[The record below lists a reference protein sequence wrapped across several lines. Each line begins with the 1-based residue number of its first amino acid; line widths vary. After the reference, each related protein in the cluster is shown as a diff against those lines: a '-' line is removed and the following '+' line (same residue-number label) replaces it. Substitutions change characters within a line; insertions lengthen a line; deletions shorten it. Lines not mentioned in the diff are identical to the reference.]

1 MANNT
6 LDKSGIV
13 TGEIVEA
20 VEVYQIVDALTGVA
34 AANSEGYDITISGSL
49 NLTGSLLMTGSFI
62 NEYDGQFTKL
72 GLGVASPA
80 PSVVPTFHLLTTA
93 AIGTSTAAIIE
104 QSTVNEDATLRF
116 QNDNVKWDLGAFGTD
131 DDQFKIIQ
139 DRDNSP
145 IIPFIMS
152 RNSPTY
158 NMWLNYRGVGVGLGS
173 LTVNTMTDDLTENAS
188 IQAGGTISGSLV
200 AGSWLSASKAGVGTD
215 ANIHGTASFAL
226 YSDTAG
232 SVAAI
237 NLGDVVMAGT
247 PASDFSASD
256 NFNSAYN
263 INTTATSS
271 FAIATMGVG
280 GIEGLDL
287 NQKIISGSYDELFL
301 GNVVDNGVGNRTY
314 IKIDDTDGTVYIS
327 GSSTGRLKV
336 NGSITAK
343 QTITSSGSAYPR
355 VVVGPKPS
363 STSFSML
370 LPNDLQFNNNDKA
383 YVSNLNNSVNSKL
396 SLAAGGGSS
405 NVALTVSAS
414 KDVTFAGTPICDG
427 ASIPAATNNVQGS
440 NIISLGTESSGD
452 YSRQLYR
459 TVTVST
465 AATTPAEPLAVLLG
479 DDLGA
484 NAVVNIKVICMGV
497 PTGDPFS
504 GKCTYLEQEFTY
516 SWDTSGTP
524 SFGSV
529 GASTLIVRSDSGTPT
544 LVQVILN
551 NSITI
556 GVLPGTSFAQKW
568 SGVIEWS
575 TVLAN

>member
-6 LDKSGIV
+6 LTKAGIA
-13 TGEIVEA
+13 TGQIVEA

-34 AANSEGYDITISGSL
+34 AANSKGYDITISGSL

-104 QSTVNEDATLRF
+104 QTTVNEDATLRF
-116 QNDNVKWDLGAFGTD
+116 QNDGVKWDLGAFGTD
-131 DDQFKIIQ
+131 SDQFKIIQ
-139 DRDNSP
+139 NRDNSP
-145 IIPFIMS
+145 LIPFIMS
-152 RNSPTY
+152 KDSPDY
-158 NMWLNYRGVGVGLGS
+158 NMWVNARGIGVGLGAG
-173 LTVNTMTDDLTENAS
+173 TETTMIQDVPLSS

-200 AGSWLSASKAGVGTD
+200 AGSWLSASKAGVSTN

-237 NLGDVVMAGT
+237 NLGDVVMTGAAT
-247 PASDFSASD
+247 ADFSASGD
-256 NFNSAYN
+256 FNSAYD

-271 FAIATMGVG
+271 FALATMGVG
-280 GIEGLDL
+280 GIEGLSA

-343 QTITSSGSAYPR
+343 QTIRSSGSADPM
-355 VVVGPKPS
+355 VLVGPVGVSGTANIS
-363 STSFSML
+363 SASL
-370 LPNDLQFNNNDKA
+370 LPNDLRFCNDDKA
-383 YVSNLNNSVNSKL
+383 YVVNINGSNNSKL
-396 SLAAGGGSS
+396 CLAAGGGSS

-414 KDVTFAGTPICDG
+414 KDVTLAN
-427 ASIPAATNNVQGS
+427 SL
-440 NIISLGTESSGD
+440 IID
-452 YSRQLYR
+452 
-459 TVTVST
+459 
-465 AATTPAEPLAVLLG
+465 
-479 DDLGA
+479 
-484 NAVVNIKVICMGV
+484 
-497 PTGDPFS
+497 
-504 GKCTYLEQEFTY
+504 
-516 SWDTSGTP
+516 
-524 SFGSV
+524 
-529 GASTLIVRSDSGTPT
+529 TPT
-544 LVQVILN
+544 LTPINDRMIYRYGGETGHFQMVFEAPAVATATN
-551 NSITI
+551 TPKAVAFWGPNVTD
-556 GVLPGTSFAQKW
+556 PGTYIMRWKILGRITSGAVGQAVYYEAKQLVTWDGSAFDLVGAVDYSTTIEGTTLGGADLNVGLRSSDTEVVATITGP
-568 SGVIEWS
+568 SGVPMIWTTFLS
-575 TVLAN
+575 IDGYTV